1 VTAPVPARAA
11 DARVAGAL
19 TSPHVA
25 AGSTEV
31 VDLGDLTA
39 QLDGWRPRLV
49 ASDLDGTLLSSAGEV
64 TPRTRAALDACWD
77 AGIPV
82 TGVTGRGPRLLD
94 SVRGAVGSR
103 GIAVLAQ
110 GGYVVRFD
118 GGRDEVLRTVGMPR
132 ADATAVIAAIEEVA
146 GELIVAV
153 EDAAEQAEALAD
165 GALAPLRV
173 QHGFD
178 WPYPEPAHLLPRHQV
193 LPVGAVLKVFLR
205 SSSLGE
211 DELLA
216 RARQVVDPSVAELTH
231 AGLGFIEVLPP
242 GVTKATGL
250 AVVLAAYGL
259 DFGDVLVFGDMP
271 NDLPMI
277 TAVTEA
283 GGRAVAV
290 ANAHP
295 AVRAAAGGRTSGH
308 DVDGVAR
315 YLEAVLAG
323 LDAGREG
330 SAGV

>member
-1 VTAPVPARAA
+1 MSSEQPVRPAF
-11 DARVAGAL
+11 VPESGAE
-19 TSPHVA
+19 T
-25 AGSTEV
+25 V
-31 VDLGDLTA
+31 VELGDLTA
-39 QLDGWRPRLV
+39 RLGDWRPRLV
-49 ASDLDGTLLSSAGEV
+49 ASDLDGTLLSSTGGVSA
-64 TPRTRAALDACWD
+64 RSRAAIEACRA

-82 TGVTGRGPRLLD
+82 VGVTGRGPRLLD
-94 SVRGAVGSR
+94 SVRAALGGT

-110 GGYVVRFD
+110 GGYVVDFGED
-118 GGRDEVLRTVGMPR
+118 GGRTEVLRTVGMSR
-132 ADATAVIAAIEEVA
+132 EDATAVIASIEEVT

-153 EDAAEQAEALAD
+153 EDAAEQAEALR
-165 GALAPLRV
+165 PLRV

-178 WPYPEPAHLLPRHQV
+178 WPYPEPAHLLPRHEV

-205 SSSLGE
+205 SSRLGE

-216 RARQVVDPSVAELTH
+216 LARGVIDPAVAELTH

-250 AVVLAAYGL
+250 AVALEHHGV

-277 TAVTEA
+277 EAVTAA
-283 GGRAVAV
+283 GGRAVAM

-295 AVRAAAGGRTSGH
+295 AVLTAAADRTSGS
-308 DVDGVAR
+308 DADGVAR
-315 YLEAVLAG
+315 YVEAVLA
-323 LDAGREG
+323 LG